1 MNAAAG
7 EMTEGA
13 PIGGTGGERAD
24 LRSTAGRYRWVIVA
38 LLFAATAINYIDR
51 QMIGVLK
58 PTLEAEFH
66 WTESDFARIV
76 FWFQLAYAIGY
87 LSFGK
92 VVDVLGARIGY
103 AIALV
108 IWTISHM
115 AHGFASGVTSFAMA
129 RFGLGIGESGN
140 FPAGIRAVTDWFPQK
155 ERAFA
160 IGLFNAGANV
170 GAILTPLIVPLLVL
184 WFDWR
189 MAFFVTGIFGILWLG
204 AWWTMYRHPAEH
216 GRVTRGELAWIQ
228 QDPADPVEKIGWARL
243 LTVKETWAYA
253 LGKFLIDPIWWFF
266 LFWLPGYLFER
277 YDLDLKTFGLPLAG
291 IYLIS
296 DLGSVG
302 GGWLSSKLI
311 KAGKTPNFAR
321 KITMLICA
329 LCVLP
334 IWFAQS
340 IDSVW
345 SAVLVIG
352 LATAAHQAF
361 SANLYTLPSDVF
373 PRGAVGSVVGIG
385 GTVGAF
391 GGMGMALFAGYI
403 LDATHSYEVLF
414 AICASAYLVAL
425 AVVHLLSP
433 KLAPAKV

>member
-1 MNAAAG
+1 MQTAAATDATLG
-7 EMTEGA
+7 SAAT
-13 PIGGTGGERAD
+13 
-24 LRSTAGRYRWVIVA
+24 TAGRYRWVIVA
-38 LLFAATAINYIDR
+38 ILFAATAINYIDR

-58 PTLEAEFH
+58 PTLVAEFG
-66 WTESDFARIV
+66 WTETDFANIV

-87 LSFGK
+87 IGFGRI
-92 VVDVLGARIGY
+92 VDAIGARLGY
-103 AIALV
+103 TVAIV

-115 AHGFASGVTSFAMA
+115 AHGLATGVASFAAA

-140 FPAGIRAVTDWFPQK
+140 FPAAIRAVTDWFPQK

-170 GAILTPLIVPLLVL
+170 GAIVTPLLVPMLVL

-189 MAFFVTGIFGILWLG
+189 VAFYLTGLFGVVWLA
-204 AWWTMYRHPAEH
+204 AWWLIYRRPEEHPRVSAE
-216 GRVTRGELAWIQ
+216 ELAYIR
-228 QDPADPVEKIGWARL
+228 QDPADAVETIGWARL
-243 LTVKETWAYA
+243 LTVRETWAYA
-253 LGKFLIDPIWWFF
+253 LGKFMIDPIWWFF

-277 YDLDLKTFGLPLAG
+277 YDMDLKTFGLPLAA

-296 DLGSVG
+296 DLGSIA
-302 GGWLSSKLI
+302 GGWLSSRLI
-311 KAGKTPNFAR
+311 KAGRTPNLAR
-321 KITMLICA
+321 KLTMLICA

-340 IDSVW
+340 LDSVW

-361 SANLYTLPSDVF
+361 SANLYTLPSDMF
-373 PRGAVGSVVGIG
+373 PRGAVGSVIGIG
-385 GTVGAF
+385 GTVGAL
-391 GGMGMALFAGYI
+391 GGMGMALFTGYI
-403 LDATHSYEVLF
+403 LDKTHSYELLF

-425 AVVHLLSP
+425 LIVHLLTP
-433 KLAPAKV
+433 KLEPLAI

>member
-1 MNAAAG
+1 MQ
-7 EMTEGA
+7 E
-13 PIGGTGGERAD
+13 GTGTMTSAE
-24 LRSTAGRYRWVIVA
+24 TASPVQGKVGRYRWLIVT
-38 LLFAATAINYIDR
+38 LLFAATAVNYVDR

-58 PTLEAEFH
+58 PTLEAEFN
-66 WTESDFARIV
+66 WSESDFAGII

-92 VVDVLGARIGY
+92 VVDALGARLGY
-103 AIALV
+103 TIAIV
-108 IWTISHM
+108 IWTISHV
-115 AHGFASGVTSFAMA
+115 AHGFASGVTSFAAA

-189 MAFFVTGIFGILWLG
+189 MAFFVTGLFGVAWLA
-204 AWWTMYRHPAEH
+204 AWWAVYRHPSEH
-216 GRVTRGELAWIQ
+216 ARLTREELAWIQ
-228 QDPADPVEKIGWARL
+228 QDPADPIEKIGWSRL
-243 LTVKETWAYA
+243 LIVRETWAYA

-277 YDLDLKTFGLPLAG
+277 YDLDLKTFGLPLAA

-296 DLGSVG
+296 DFGSIA
-302 GGWLSSKLI
+302 GGWMSSKLI
-311 KAGKTPNFAR
+311 KAGRTPNFAR
-321 KITMLICA
+321 KLTMFVCA
-329 LCVLP
+329 VCVLP

-340 IDSVW
+340 IDNVW

-361 SANLYTLPSDVF
+361 SANLYTLPSDMF

-385 GTVGAF
+385 GTVGAL

-403 LDATHSYEVLF
+403 LDATGNYEVLF
-414 AICASAYLVAL
+414 AICASAYLLAL
-425 AVVHLLSP
+425 LAIHLLSP
-433 KLAPAKV
+433 RLDAARLGAG